1 MLHVVDTGDL
11 SYVYAS
17 DCGKIVSAIPLS
29 TKTMGK
35 PIKNFKLS
43 AAYLG
48 SQRSPKFK
56 AMTSRNAKLFNRNN
70 YLSNNEYTKVI
81 RKLLEILPGDK
92 SLLFFGGDF
101 TSLDSLVTVIKIA
114 GELSYKTWVV
124 ASCDRSILNNY
135 WINLMCSEEGLPENV
150 WLYELAVEEGDKNEC
165 LLHDFPTLRYD
176 AVDVESETE
185 ELLQFPEE
193 YKNFAIKVCR

>member
-1 MLHVVDTGDL
+1 MLNVVDTGDL
-11 SYVYAS
+11 TYVYAS
-17 DCGKIVSAIPLS
+17 DKGMIVSAIPLS
-29 TKTMGK
+29 EKTIGR

-56 AMTSRNAKLFNRNN
+56 EMVARNTKLFNKNN

-81 RKLLEILPGDK
+81 RKLLEILPGDR
-92 SLLFFGGDF
+92 SRLFFGGDF

-135 WINLMCSEEGLPENV
+135 WINLMCTGEGLPENV
-150 WLYELAVEEGDKNEC
+150 WLYELEVEEEDKNEC

>member
-17 DCGKIVSAIPLS
+17 DCGKVVSAIPLS
-29 TKTMGK
+29 IKTMGK

-56 AMTSRNAKLFNRNN
+56 AMTSRNTKLFNRNN

-81 RKLLEILPGDK
+81 RKLLEILPGDR

-101 TSLDSLVTVIKIA
+101 TSLDSMVTVISVA

-124 ASCDRSILNNY
+124 VSGNRSTLNNY
-135 WINLMCSEEGLPENV
+135 WINMMCSEKSLPSNV
-150 WLYELAVEEGDKNEC
+150 WLYEAELEEEDEC

-176 AVDVESETE
+176 AVDSDKEEE

-193 YKNFAIKVCR
+193 YKNFAIKVCQ